1 MPTVWSPGRM
11 QHGRAEQLIGC
22 LHARAGHAPLRS
34 APMSSRARA
43 GPARQKRPMPV
54 SSGPGWEEH
63 LASRGPGSAAS
74 AGNQTRRKRT
84 RRAWLGWN
92 PATKVRRL
100 HLVFPFFLISLF
112 FVLSN
117 LDLSTQ
123 VDKITPEQEIRSARL
138 SLAGCGY
145 LQAASRSFDG

>member
-1 MPTVWSPGRM
+1 MQMPTVWSPGRM

-43 GPARQKRPMPV
+43 GRARQKRPMPV
-54 SSGPGWEEH
+54 FPAG
-63 LASRGPGSAAS
+63 LAGRSILPGSAAS